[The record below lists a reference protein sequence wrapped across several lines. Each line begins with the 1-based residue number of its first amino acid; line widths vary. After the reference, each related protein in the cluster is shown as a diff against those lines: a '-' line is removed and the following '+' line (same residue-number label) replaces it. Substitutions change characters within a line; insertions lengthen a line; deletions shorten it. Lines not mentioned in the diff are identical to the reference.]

1 MSHILYYSNHC
12 ENSKKCIYELGKYQ
26 LKDVHYLCIDKR
38 IQKNNSTYLIIE
50 DKHEVLL
57 PPTVT
62 KVPALLLLNKG
73 HHVIFGSD
81 IYRYFEPKINALQQE
96 ATSINEEP
104 ECFSLNQMS
113 SVSDHYSFL
122 DQGVDE
128 LSTKGNGGLRQ
139 IHNFVTIN
147 SVDDI
152 QTPPDNYKADTIGEI
167 SVDNMVQQRNQ
178 HI

>member
-1 MSHILYYSNHC
+1 M
-12 ENSKKCIYELGKYQ
+12 
-26 LKDVHYLCIDKR
+26 
-38 IQKNNSTYLIIE
+38 
-50 DKHEVLL
+50 L

-62 KVPALLLLNKG
+62 KVPALLLLNKS

-81 IYRYFEPKINALQQE
+81 IYRYFEPKINALQQQ
-96 ATSINEEP
+96 ATSIHEEP
-104 ECFSLNQMS
+104 ECFSLSQMS

-122 DQGVDE
+122 DQSVDE
-128 LSTKGNGGLRQ
+128 LSTKGDGGLRQ

-167 SVDNMVQQRNQ
+167 SVDKMVQQRNQ
-178 HI
+178 NI

>member
-26 LKDVHYLCIDKR
+26 LKDIHYLCIDKR

-62 KVPALLLLNKG
+62 KVPASLLLHKG
-73 HHVIFGSD
+73 HHVIFGND
-81 IYRYFEPKINALQQE
+81 IFKYFEHKISALQQE
-96 ATSINEEP
+96 ATQINEEP
-104 ECFSLNQMS
+104 ACFSLNQMS
-113 SVSDHYSFL
+113 CVSDQYSFL
-122 DQGVDE
+122 DQSVDE

-139 IHNFVTIN
+139 IHNFVTIWITMML
-147 SVDDI
+147 S
-152 QTPPDNYKADTIGEI
+152 
-167 SVDNMVQQRNQ
+167 S
-178 HI
+178 

>member
-26 LKDVHYLCIDKR
+26 LKDIHYLCIDKR

-62 KVPALLLLNKG
+62 KVPALLLLHKG
-73 HHVIFGSD
+73 HHVIFGND
-81 IYRYFEPKINALQQE
+81 IIKYFEPKISALQQE
-96 ATSINEEP
+96 ATQINEEP
-104 ECFSLNQMS
+104 ACFSLNQMS
-113 SVSDHYSFL
+113 CVSDQYSFL
-122 DQGVDE
+122 DQSVDE

-147 SVDDI
+147 AMDNI
-152 QTPPDNYKADTIGEI
+152 ETPPDNYKADTIGEI
-167 SVDNMVQQRNQ
+167 SVDSMVQQRN
-178 HI
+178 HNI

>member
-26 LKDVHYLCIDKR
+26 LKDIHYLCIDKR

-62 KVPALLLLNKG
+62 KVPALLLLHKG
-73 HHVIFGSD
+73 HHVIFGGD
-81 IYRYFEPKINALQQE
+81 IFKYFEPKITALQQE
-96 ATSINEEP
+96 ATQINEEP
-104 ECFSLNQMS
+104 ACFSLNQMS
-113 SVSDHYSFL
+113 CVSDQYSFL
-122 DQGVDE
+122 DQSVDE

-147 SVDDI
+147 ATDNI
-152 QTPPDNYKADTIGEI
+152 ETPPDNYKADTIGEI
-167 SVDNMVQQRNQ
+167 SVDNMVQQRN
-178 HI
+178 HNI